1 VTESAALRI
10 KGDWQLQDAKAN
22 LSQVVNRALE
32 DGPQRITRHGRAAAV
47 VLSNRDFN
55 ELVARKRGSLA
66 DFLERSALK
75 GVDIPERDHGD
86 TGREIDL

>member
-1 VTESAALRI
+1 VRI

-47 VLSNRDFN
+47 LLSERDFQR
-55 ELVARKRGSLA
+55 LTARKRGSLVEFFA
-66 DFLERSALK
+66 KSPLRGL
-75 GVDIPERDHGD
+75 VIPERDHSD

>member
-1 VTESAALRI
+1 MEFMTVRI

-47 VLSNRDFN
+47 LLSERDFDR
-55 ELVARKRGSLA
+55 LVSRKRGSLVE
-66 DFLERSALK
+66 FLAKSPLQGLE
-75 GVDIPERDHGD
+75 IPDRDHTD
-86 TGREIDL
+86 VGREIDL